1 MKKASW
7 IVLTIAGVAVTLISL
22 ISAGHAYNR
31 GDNYA
36 IGPTSVRGVAAG
48 REDVATALRGIRGTS
63 AAFAIAY
70 GVLFLTLVLG
80 PYRRGEVWAWWALFA
95 GSTTVLAIVLLR
107 IPFLETTHGNSAA
120 VTQFALVMLGL
131 LLDVRRLKSAAR

>member
-7 IVLTIAGVAVTLISL
+7 IVLTVAGVAVTLISL
-22 ISAGHAYNR
+22 ISAGHAYNK

-48 REDVATALRGIRGTS
+48 REEVATALRGIRGTS
-63 AAFAIAY
+63 AAFAVAY
-70 GVLFLTLVLG
+70 GVMFLTIVFG
-80 PYRRGEVWAWWALFA
+80 PYRRGDVWAWWALFA

-107 IPFLETTHGNSAA
+107 TPFLDTTHGNSAA
-120 VTQFALVMLGL
+120 VIQFTLTLLGL
-131 LLDVRRLKSAAR
+131 LLDVRRLKL